1 MRRIFVNFKPI
12 MVLIVLFLLIS
23 GTAFGDAGFYGYIQ
37 TNMIKTETNKAFTF
51 GFERVRIGSKGTL
64 NQYVDY
70 RLLFDLVSSAE
81 TSGNDGGESPAI
93 INNAEVIFKL
103 TPKLKLT
110 AGKYKTPIGMEW
122 NVPATNLDVIKRGLG
137 QAFVFHFDTGL
148 MLYGDKIGK
157 PGLGFALGVFN
168 AGPNKA
174 NNVGDPA
181 LGQDYTVTGRI
192 SIDPGK
198 TFHAQAYLG
207 SALTSVSGQENV
219 NVFGGAVIFKP
230 ATPLTLKGEFM
241 SRSDAQNLSSDG
253 NDYYLQAGYFVH
265 PNFEPLIKFESLN
278 VSNDAKDQA
287 NLTLG
292 LNTYFNKEN
301 LKQSKVQVNYI
312 ISDMDGKNDLQV
324 LYQVAF

>member
-1 MRRIFVNFKPI
+1 MRNNFKTVI
-12 MVLIVLFLLIS
+12 IACILNLIVSNITL
-23 GTAFGDAGFYGYIQ
+23 ADASFYGYIQ

-70 RLLFDLVSSAE
+70 RLLFDLVNSAE

-93 INNAEVIFKL
+93 INNAEVIFKINS
-103 TPKLKLT
+103 KLKLS

-122 NVPATNLDVIKRGLG
+122 NVPATNLDVVKRGLG
-137 QAFVFHFDTGL
+137 QAFIFHFDTGL
-148 MLYGDKIGK
+148 MLYGEKIGK

-174 NNVGDPA
+174 NTVGDPS

-192 SIDPGK
+192 SIDPNK
-198 TFHAQAYLG
+198 SFHAQAYLG
-207 SALTSVSGQENV
+207 SALTSVPGQENV
-219 NVFGGAVIFKP
+219 SVLGGAVILKP
-230 ATPLTLKGEFM
+230 IKPLTLKSEFM

-253 NDYYLQAGYFVH
+253 NDYYVQAGYFVH
-265 PNFEPLIKFESLN
+265 PNFEPLVKFESLN

-301 LKQSKVQVNYI
+301 LKQSKIQVNYI
-312 ISDMDGKNDLQV
+312 ISDMDGKSDLQV